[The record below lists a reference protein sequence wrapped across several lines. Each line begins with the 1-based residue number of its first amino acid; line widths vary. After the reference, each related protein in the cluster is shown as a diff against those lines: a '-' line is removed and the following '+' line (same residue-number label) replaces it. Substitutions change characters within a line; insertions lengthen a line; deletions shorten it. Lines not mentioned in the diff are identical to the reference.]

1 MLIFSVFDID
11 KDQVKLN
18 DTIIPR
24 PAHVSVTAWL
34 AFWEKTYIRSE
45 KEAGRDHYTYAED
58 FHLRGYR

>member
-34 AFWEKTYIRSE
+34 AFWEKAFMQHE
-45 KEAGRDHYTYAED
+45 KEAGRDRYTWGND